1 MVTGLSASD
10 SPKTHSRM
18 AERDKARSALDTHKQ
33 TGHTHTHTEIRT
45 HIKHTSAKPNTGIHF
60 AFTNSRLPDHSL
72 IHSLMCTHTRT
83 HAGFPVCQPARLP
96 ISRGAVWQGE
106 ERWGER
112 HQFASSNALA
122 APTRHIDYFFP
133 AKRQIAIS
141 GA

>member
-1 MVTGLSASD
+1 MTGLSACD

-18 AERDKARSALDTHKQ
+18 AEGDKARSALDTHTQ
-33 TGHTHTHTEIRT
+33 RQDTHTHTSNE
-45 HIKHTSAKPNTGIHF
+45 PNADIHF
-60 AFTNSRLPDHSL
+60 AFTNSRLPDHTL
-72 IHSLMCTHTRT
+72 IHSLMHTHKHTHT
-83 HAGFPVCQPARLP
+83 GFPVCQPARLP
-96 ISRGAVWQGE
+96 ISRSAVWRGE